1 MGLEDKCVI
10 AFLIR
15 LATWTIIRGE
25 IQYTEVE
32 MHTTSEHQN
41 TEILFIE
48 CAIGNILLAD
58 QNSWMYTEHLVIDLI
73 LMVWM

>member
-15 LATWTIIRGE
+15 RATWTIIRGE

-41 TEILFIE
+41 TEILFI
-48 CAIGNILLAD
+48 
-58 QNSWMYTEHLVIDLI
+58 
-73 LMVWM
+73 